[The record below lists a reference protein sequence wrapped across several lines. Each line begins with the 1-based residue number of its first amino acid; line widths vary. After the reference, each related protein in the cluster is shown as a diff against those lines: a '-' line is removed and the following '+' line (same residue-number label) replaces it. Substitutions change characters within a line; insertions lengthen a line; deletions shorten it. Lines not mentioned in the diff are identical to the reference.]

1 MSKFNK
7 PIKRA
12 KKSLRI
18 KKIIRESVIQR
29 DNFTCQICGKEA
41 TQLHHILY
49 KSYGGAN
56 ISQNLI
62 CLCNECH
69 LRVHTYGKKW
79 FPRLMKLQQ
88 RHYTGLTKEMLKK

>member
-1 MSKFNK
+1 MSFPKHKK
-7 PIKRA
+7 PR
-12 KKSLRI
+12 KKAIRI
-18 KKIIRESVIQR
+18 SKIIRDSVIQR
-29 DNFTCQICGKEA
+29 DKGICQICGKQA

-62 CLCNECH
+62 CLCNEDH
-69 LRVHTYGKKW
+69 LRVHAYGKKW
-79 FPRLMKLQQ
+79 FPRLLKLQQ